1 MGLPPWLMDFF
12 AWYLGLADPA
22 DASSAGA
29 AMAPGVE
36 MRLTARSPW
45 GWLLGDRV
53 PALLV
58 WLAVGVALFFVART
72 IWRQSAELTTGR
84 GSILVGL
91 RLASLLL
98 ILGLL
103 TLPAIAVRKVGL
115 PILPIL
121 IDTSGSISIVDVD
134 ANILGSSASPV
145 AGGSTKPIVI
155 SRLAAAQ
162 KAITGDDSQLLRR
175 LGESFDVR
183 LFEFSAEAKRLGTR
197 DDQRQKVDQLQPEGL
212 VSRMGPAVV
221 GLLEELRGSPVAGV
235 IVLTD
240 GVPNPAS
247 GDELSFAIGPLAAR
261 GIPLFPISVGSTREP
276 VDVELAEFLTDDVA
290 FQGDPMLVSAR
301 IRTSGLPPGMVKVEL
316 KDGSNGTVLATQ
328 EVLTSGSG
336 KPVPVEL
343 SWTPEKPGDYQL
355 ILDVEVVGD
364 ESNLDNNRQSRLVK
378 VRGDKLRVLL
388 VESVPRYEFRFLK
401 QFLERDQSIELQTL
415 LQEADLDYAKEDRT
429 AIRNFPIRK
438 EDFDAIDVVILGDV
452 DPSLLSPSSLE
463 LLDDFVRN
471 QGGGL
476 ISIAGEMNNPWKWG
490 GTSLERLLPFR
501 VADASRPAK
510 ADEPFQPALTVEGS
524 RGSKLFRFAPTP
536 AENQVVW
543 NDLAPWLWAV
553 PIDALKPGAMVFAER
568 REAGQ
573 RMGEPLIILQ
583 RVGSGKVLYQASDE
597 TWRWRFRI
605 GDSVFGKYWVQAI
618 RFMSRNR
625 GGENLEPVRFTAD
638 RSQYEVGEAI
648 HLQLDVLDERV
659 LPAETKTIKVEV
671 EAASGK
677 RQAVELRRVGQAE
690 LNFQAELT
698 GLGEGA
704 YSIRLADPQLLA
716 SVKPIQLVVTAA
728 QRELLA
734 KSVNAADMELAARA
748 TRGAYLP
755 IEKLAELPER
765 LPKVRAMPVEAD
777 RIVRLWN
784 RWEVLLLL
792 VGMVCLEWSLR
803 RAWRLI

>member
-1 MGLPPWLMDFF
+1 MDFF

-22 DASSAGA
+22 DSSSAGA

-72 IWRQSAELTTGR
+72 IGRQSAELTTGR
-84 GSILVGL
+84 RSILVGL

-121 IDTSGSISIVDVD
+121 IDTSGSMSIVDVD
-134 ANILGSSASPV
+134 SNSLGSAASPV

-162 KAITGDDSQLLRR
+162 KALTSDDGQLLRR
-175 LGESFDVR
+175 LGESFDIR
-183 LFEFSAEAKRLGTR
+183 LYEFSEEVKRLGTR
-197 DDQRQKVDQLQPEGL
+197 DDQRRKVEQLQPEGL

-221 GLLEELRGSPVAGV
+221 GLLEGLRGSPVAGV

-247 GDELSFAIGPLAAR
+247 GDQLSFAIGPLAAR

-301 IRTSGLPPGMVKVEL
+301 IRTSGLPSGTVKIEL
-316 KDGSNGTVLATQ
+316 KDSSNGTVLATQ

-355 ILDVEVVGD
+355 VLEVEGVAD

-524 RGSKLFRFAPTP
+524 RGSKLFRFAPMP

-553 PIDALKPGAMVFAER
+553 RIDALKPGAMVFAER

-583 RVGSGKVLYQASDE
+583 RVGNGKVLYQASDE

-784 RWEVLLLL
+784 RWEVLVLL
-792 VGMVCLEWSLR
+792 VGLVCLEWCLL